1 MRKLLVIAFKEVLV
15 TFRDVGALVVMLVSP
30 LLLTLAFGAAFGTG
44 GEPALS
50 DIPVLLLNLDQGPFA
65 EQVITAFAAQEASG
79 LLDFEEIS
87 DEAAGMDRVDAD
99 EVAALVVLPAGFSRS
114 VLPMAGL
121 VQDELGLDVFEM
133 TTESIQALPDDQQQ
147 ALGRLY
153 LQSQEM
159 DQPAPVIEIYASPDY
174 EISASV
180 VQGVLRAVL
189 EQMNVT
195 TAGVNAIVSRL
206 AAEQVLAGAGGGAA
220 LPETITFAPEDFN
233 RGAAESLPIQLDIV
247 SPSGRSFS
255 WLDYSATSMAVLFLM
270 FAVTSGGW
278 TLLAERQMGTLP
290 RLAITPTGSLTI
302 LLGKTAGVVLTGLLQ
317 VGVLWGATSLI
328 GAYWGPPPAVAVA
341 LLALVLG
348 ATGVGTLIS
357 AWANSAG
364 QASAIGSAVT
374 LVAAATSGSFIPR
387 TNLPAV
393 LQTVSFITPNAWG
406 VEIFLKLQSGG
417 SLETILPFVGGLLAL
432 TVVYFAI
439 AAVGFRRH
447 SD

>member
-1 MRKLLVIAFKEVLV
+1 
-15 TFRDVGALVVMLVSP
+15 
-30 LLLTLAFGAAFGTG
+30 
-44 GEPALS
+44 
-50 DIPVLLLNLDQGPFA
+50 
-65 EQVITAFAAQEASG
+65 VITAFEAQEASG

-87 DEAAGMDRVDAD
+87 DETAGRGRVDAD

-114 VLPMAGL
+114 VLPLAGL

-206 AAEQVLAGAGGGAA
+206 IAEQVMTGTGGGAA
-220 LPETITFAPEDFN
+220 LPEAITFAPEDFN

-290 RLAITPTGSLTI
+290 RLAVTPTGSLTI

-364 QASAIGSAVT
+364 QASAIGSTVT
-374 LVAAATSGSFIPR
+374 LVAAAASGSFLPR
-387 TNLPAV
+387 TNLPAA

-406 VEIFLKLQSGG
+406 VEIFLKLQFGG
-417 SLETILPFVGGLLAL
+417 SLETILPLVGGLLAL